1 MLCFYTFTFTLPFRR
16 QWTGLPANA
25 RAGAGNAALCLAGEA
40 ITPAPYSVG
49 SGVEEIVMF
58 LHLAIHVHTAWVLLL
73 TVKLGAV
80 GWTSILT
87 DAMVATLT

>member
-16 QWTGLPANA
+16 QRTGLPANSSA
-25 RAGAGNAALCLAGEA
+25 FAGNAAFCLAREA

-58 LHLAIHVHTAWVLLL
+58 LHLSIHVHTARVLLL

-80 GWTSILT
+80 SGTSILT
-87 DAMVATLT
+87 GAVVATLT

>member
-1 MLCFYTFTFTLPFRR
+1 M
-16 QWTGLPANA
+16 PANT

-80 GWTSILT
+80 GGTSILT
-87 DAMVATLT
+87 GAVVATLT

>member
-1 MLCFYTFTFTLPFRR
+1 MA
-16 QWTGLPANA
+16 ANS
-25 RAGAGNAALCLAGEA
+25 RAGAGNTAFSLAREA

-58 LHLAIHVHTAWVLLL
+58 LHLSIHVHTAWVLLL

-80 GWTSILT
+80 GGTSILT
-87 DAMVATLT
+87 GAMVATLTEGKFTYD